1 MHYIFYQSIDLWWC
15 FIFDKNEDRQRAATA
30 WNKIFHAME
39 TVGMSEEEKR
49 AMCYVLA
56 AIYHL
61 GVAGAVK
68 GQNNKPQF
76 ARPAAALK
84 ASQLMGITQEELAR
98 QIFASGGSST
108 LSRST
113 SMRWEKRLL

>member
-1 MHYIFYQSIDLWWC
+1 V
-15 FIFDKNEDRQRAATA
+15 FDQNEDRQRAAA
-30 WNKIFHAME
+30 SWSKIIHAMD
-39 TVGMSEEEKR
+39 VIGMSEEERR
-49 AMCYVLA
+49 AICYILA

-76 ARPAAALK
+76 ARPAAAMK
-84 ASQLMGITQEELAR
+84 ASQLIGITQEELAR

-113 SMRWEKRLL
+113 SMR